1 MRARQM
7 SELHEQVEQT
17 RQASNVGQAGSALVG
32 AHGLPRAAEA
42 LSELLLREV
51 ERLAQIDEIPT
62 EQSSER
68 GAIVLFVHG
77 SKANGSQTI

>member
-17 RQASNVGQAGSALVG
+17 RQASNVGQARSAFVG
-32 AHGLPRAAEA
+32 THGLPRAAEA

-51 ERLAQIDEIPT
+51 ERLAQIDEIPP
-62 EQSSER
+62 EQSPER

-77 SKANGSQTI
+77 IKANGSQTI